1 MINLPPLKVHKKGDG
16 MITLGYMDP
25 VTHEK
30 VTVEVGRYDEE
41 RGGYW
46 ALRINPETLDSIGE
60 VFFAE
65 DKDLF

>member
-1 MINLPPLKVHKKGDG
+1 

-25 VTHEK
+25 VTKEK
-30 VTVEVGRYDEE
+30 IVVEVGKYDEE

-46 ALRINPETLDSIGE
+46 AIKINPDTLESIGE

-65 DKDLF
+65 DKDLY